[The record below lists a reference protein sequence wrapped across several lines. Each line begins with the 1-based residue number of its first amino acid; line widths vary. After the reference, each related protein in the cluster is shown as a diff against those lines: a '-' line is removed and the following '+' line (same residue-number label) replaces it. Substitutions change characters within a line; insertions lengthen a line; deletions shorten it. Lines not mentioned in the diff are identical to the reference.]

1 MSHKELPTAALLATA
16 IFLASCSQVHLPQ
29 TNSSTRTDF
38 SEGLWPQWRGPERT
52 GLSTETGLLR
62 QWPADGPSLV
72 WSTSDLGE
80 GYGSVAIQGGRIF
93 VQGTL
98 NNDSTLFCL
107 EESSG
112 RTLWTASLGDR
123 LEHGR
128 GPGPRGT
135 PTIDEDRIYV
145 LTENGDLACLQ
156 AADGQTLWHRNI
168 LQDFKGENPKWLI
181 SESPLVDG
189 NRLIVMPGGDQA
201 SLVALD
207 KGTGKTIWT
216 SKDLSDGAGYSS
228 CVVADVHGIR
238 TLLAFTA
245 AAAVGLRAG
254 DGQLLWRYEPVANR
268 TANVATP
275 VVYRDK
281 AFYSSAYGTG
291 CALLQ
296 LKADNGSMEAKE
308 VYFNRDMMNHHG
320 GVVLVDGY
328 LYGFS
333 NAILTCMEFETGKV
347 MWKDRSVGKGSVAFA
362 EGHLYL
368 FSEKNVVGLAEATT
382 EGYREK
388 GRFEVADQGWPSWAH
403 PVVSGGRLYI
413 RNQGVLNCYDVLAG
427 KNDGPPPS
435 LEY

>member
-1 MSHKELPTAALLATA
+1 MIRKGFPTAALLATVVV
-16 IFLASCSQVHLPQ
+16 LASCSQVHLPQ
-29 TNSSTRTDF
+29 PNSSTRTDF

-62 QWPADGPSLV
+62 QWPADGPSLA

-93 VQGTL
+93 VQGTRET
-98 NNDSTLFCL
+98 DSALFCL

-135 PTIDEDRIYV
+135 PTIVEDRIYV

-168 LQDFKGENPKWLI
+168 LKDFKGENPKWLI

-207 KGTGKTIWT
+207 KDTGKTIWT
-216 SKDLSDGAGYSS
+216 SKALSDGAGYSS

-362 EGHLYL
+362 DGHLYL

-427 KNDGPPPS
+427 KNDSPPPS

>member
-1 MSHKELPTAALLATA
+1 MSHKRLPTAALIA
-16 IFLASCSQVHLPQ
+16 IVIVLASCSQVQLPQ
-29 TNSSTRTDF
+29 PSNHSF
-38 SEGLWPQWRGPERT
+38 PEGLWPQWRGPERT

-62 QWPADGPSLV
+62 QWPAGGPSLV
-72 WSTSDLGE
+72 WSTSELGE
-80 GYGSVAIQGGRIF
+80 GYGSVAIQGGRIY
-93 VQGTL
+93 VQGTHGT
-98 NNDSTLFCL
+98 DSTLFCL

-112 RTLWTASLGDR
+112 QTLWTATLGDR
-123 LEHGR
+123 LDHGR

-135 PTIDEDRIYV
+135 PTLHEDRIYV

-156 AADGQTLWHRNI
+156 AADGKTLWHRNI
-168 LQDFKGENPKWLI
+168 LQDFKGENPRWLI

-189 NRLIVMPGGDQA
+189 DRVIVMPGGDQA
-201 SLVALD
+201 SLVALNKD
-207 KGTGKTIWT
+207 TGETIWT
-216 SKDLSDGAGYSS
+216 SKELSDGAGYSS
-228 CVVADVHGIR
+228 CLVAEVQGIR

-245 AAAVGLRAG
+245 AAAVGLRAE

-268 TANVATP
+268 TANVTTP
-275 VVYRDK
+275 IFYQDR
-281 AFYSSAYGTG
+281 AFYSSDYGTG

-308 VYFNRDMMNHHG
+308 VYFNRDMRNHHG

-333 NAILTCMEFETGKV
+333 GAILTCMEFETGKV
-347 MWKDRSVGKGSVAFA
+347 MWKDRSVGKGSVTYAD
-362 EGHLYL
+362 GQLYL
-368 FSEKNVVGLAEATT
+368 FSEKNVVGLAEATPD
-382 EGYREK
+382 EYRET

-413 RNQGVLNCYDVLAG
+413 RNQGVLNCYDIRAT
-427 KNDGPPPS
+427 KNGGAQPS

>member
-29 TNSSTRTDF
+29 PNSSTRTDF

-93 VQGTL
+93 VQGTRET
-98 NNDSTLFCL
+98 DSALFCL

-112 RTLWTASLGDR
+112 RTLWTASLGER

-135 PTIDEDRIYV
+135 PTIVEDRIYV

-168 LQDFKGENPKWLI
+168 LKDFKGENPKWLI

-207 KGTGKTIWT
+207 KDTGKTIWT
-216 SKDLSDGAGYSS
+216 SKALSDRAGYSS
-228 CVVADVHGIR
+228 CIVAEVQGIR

-388 GRFEVADQGWPSWAH
+388 GRFQVADQGWPSWAH